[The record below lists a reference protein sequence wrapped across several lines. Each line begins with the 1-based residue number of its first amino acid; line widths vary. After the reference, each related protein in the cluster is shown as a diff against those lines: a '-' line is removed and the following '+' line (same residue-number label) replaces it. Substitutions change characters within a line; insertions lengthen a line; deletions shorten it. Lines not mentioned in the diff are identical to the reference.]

1 MDERGSL
8 LPGTDPPVATPARDH
23 VLYVCTGCNHT
34 KSGEERIGVRSGKRL
49 WDALIAEVARRGGS
63 AVHVAPVACLS
74 VCKDTCAAALT
85 APGKY
90 TYVFGWLDP
99 LTSAADLLSC
109 AELYAGAEGG
119 HVPRAE
125 RPTATRRL
133 ISRVPSP
140 GRDPDVDDDPRNPRS
155 AAQVPKPPRPW

>member
-1 MDERGSL
+1 MIVEAYR
-8 LPGTDPPVATPARDH
+8 PTPAPARDH

-34 KSGEERIGVRSGKRL
+34 KSSEERMGNRSGRRL
-49 WDALIAEVARRGGS
+49 WDTLMEEVERRGGA

-99 LTSAADLLSC
+99 LTSAADLLAC
-109 AELYAGAEGG
+109 AELYAEAADG

-125 RPTATRRL
+125 RPSATRRL

-140 GRDPDVDDDPRNPRS
+140 RRDPDVDDDPRYPRS
-155 AAQVPKPPRPW
+155 AAQVPKPHRPW